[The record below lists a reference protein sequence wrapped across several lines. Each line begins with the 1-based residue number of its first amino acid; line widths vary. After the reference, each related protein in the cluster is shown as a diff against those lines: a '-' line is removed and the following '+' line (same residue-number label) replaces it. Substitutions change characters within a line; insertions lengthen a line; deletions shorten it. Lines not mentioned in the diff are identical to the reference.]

1 MTDKIKAHIDRLL
14 QDAPKTRR
22 IEEMRE
28 ELLSGCLDKYED
40 LTASGVSPEEAFAS
54 VISGIGDVDELIKSL
69 SKENVFDP
77 AQAEKRRQKKAILI
91 GCAIMIYVF
100 AFISLVIFSEVLH
113 LDDLAILPF
122 FTLGGIGTAIL
133 IYAFMTQNPPKY
145 EKREDTIVEEVKVNM
160 NEGSTQSSKESR
172 LRAAASSSLWSLI
185 VLVYLSLGFLFGWW
199 HPAWVLFPFGVCLQ
213 SLLNAALAAPGR
225 RTGHLTSAMIM
236 GAVSIYLFLGGITNN
251 SRVWGSLWLI
261 IPLAIA
267 IQQIMRLVKIWRDEP

>member
-40 LTASGVSPEEAFAS
+40 LTASGISPEDAFAA

-77 AQAEKRRQKKAILI
+77 AQAEKRRRKKALLI
-91 GCAIMIYVF
+91 GCAIMLFVF
-100 AFISLVIFSEVLH
+100 ALTSIVIFDEL
-113 LDDLAILPF
+113 LGLGDFAIVPF
-122 FTLGGIGTAIL
+122 FTLGGLGAAL
-133 IYAFMTQNPPKY
+133 IVYANMTQNAPKY
-145 EKREDTIVEEVKVNM
+145 EKREDTIVEEVKVSM

-185 VLVYLSLGFLFGWW
+185 VLVYLSLGFLIDWW
-199 HPAWVLFPFGVCLQ
+199 HPGWVIFPFGVCLQ
-213 SLLNAALAAPGR
+213 SLLNAALTAPGK
-225 RTGHLTSAMIM
+225 RTAHLTSALIA
-236 GAVSIYLFLGGITNN
+236 GAVSIYLLLGAVTDNARI
-251 SRVWGSLWLI
+251 WGTMWLI

-267 IQQIMRLVKIWRDEP
+267 IQQISRLVRIWRDES

>member
-22 IEEMRE
+22 IDEMRE

-40 LTASGVSPEEAFAS
+40 LTASGVSPEDAFAS

-69 SKENVFDP
+69 SNENVFSP
-77 AQAEKRRQKKAILI
+77 AEAEKRRQKKAILI

-100 AFISLVIFSEVLH
+100 AFVSLIIFSEVLL

-122 FTLGGIGTAIL
+122 FTLGGVGTVIL
-133 IYAFMTQNPPKY
+133 VYAFMTQNPPKY
-145 EKREDTIVEEVKVNM
+145 EKREDTIVEEVKVSM
-160 NEGSTQSSKESR
+160 NEGQSSKDSK
-172 LRAAASSSLWSLI
+172 LQTAARSSLWSLI
-185 VLVYLSLGFLFGWW
+185 VLVYLVLGFFFDWW
-199 HPAWVLFPFGVCLQ
+199 HPGWVLFPFGVCLQ
-213 SLLNAALAAPGR
+213 SLLNAALAVPGR

-236 GAVSIYLFLGGITNN
+236 GAVSIYLFLGAVTNN
-251 SRVWGSLWLI
+251 GRVWGSMWLI

-267 IQQIMRLVKIWRDEP
+267 IQQIMRLVRIWRDER